1 MKATLNIVGGGRLGT
16 TLGAL
21 AHASGRYR
29 VGAVLCR
36 ERAHAEAAV
45 ALIGDGVP
53 LCELAALPPAA
64 LTLIAVPDAAIAPVA
79 AQLAAAGVLPAGA
92 VAFHASGAG
101 EASLLAPLAAQ
112 GVHCASLHPAFSFAD
127 PARAR
132 ERFAGTLC
140 AFEGDAAAQAPLYA
154 FARAVGGEPFALA
167 PGGKAAYH
175 AALSVASNYL
185 VSLLDLAT
193 RVAAEGGVDAGAAA
207 RLVGSLMQQTL
218 DNARALGP
226 VAALTGPI
234 ARGDDGTVARHL
246 AVLAGEDAVAYRTLG
261 RLTLALASA
270 PDAAQRDRLT
280 ALLADQA
287 GTANT

>member
-1 MKATLNIVGGGRLGT
+1 MKATLNIVGGGRLGA

-21 AHASGRYR
+21 AQASGRYR

-45 ALIGDGVP
+45 SLVGDGVP
-53 LCELAALPPAA
+53 LCDLAALPPAG

-79 AQLAAAGVLPAGA
+79 AKLAAAGVLAPGS

-112 GVHCASLHPAFSFAD
+112 GVCCASLHPAFSFAD

-132 ERFAGTLC
+132 LSFAGTLC
-140 AFEGDAAAQAPLYA
+140 AFEGDTAAQAPLYD
-154 FARAVGGEPFALA
+154 FAHAIGGAPFALA

-185 VSLLDLAT
+185 VTLAAL
-193 RVAAEGGVDAGAAA
+193 AARIAAAGGVDTDTAA
-207 RLVGSLMQQTL
+207 RLIGTLMQQTL
-218 DNARALGP
+218 SNVRAIGP
-226 VAALTGPI
+226 AAALTGPI

-246 AVLAGEDAVAYRTLG
+246 AVLAGDDAAAYRALG

-270 PDAAQRDRLT
+270 PDAAQRERLA
-280 ALLADQA
+280 ALLAD
-287 GTANT
+287 